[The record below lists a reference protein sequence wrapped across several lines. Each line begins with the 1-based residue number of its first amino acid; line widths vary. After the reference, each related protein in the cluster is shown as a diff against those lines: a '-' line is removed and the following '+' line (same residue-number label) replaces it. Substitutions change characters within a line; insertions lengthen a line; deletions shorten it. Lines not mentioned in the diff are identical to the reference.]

1 MWEGEGSGLRL
12 KRDFLLVRGG
22 LRLRERRGG
31 GGCGGGVRLLDRLEE
46 VGVVIGGWWWLWC
59 EKWKVLKRSGNGC
72 GCLKMG

>member
-1 MWEGEGSGLRL
+1 MWEGEGSGLHL

-46 VGVVIGGWWWLWC
+46 VGVVIGWWWVGGGGFGV
-59 EKWKVLKRSGNGC
+59 KNGRF
-72 GCLKMG
+72 